1 MLQLGF
7 VEPLIAVIVSF
18 SFLGVLLY
26 KRVNLGVTLS
36 ATALL
41 LALLSLD
48 WQEIPNIIFETTFD
62 LLTISVVLAT
72 FGIMLLSQLYKE
84 TGVINDLSK
93 SLSNLINNP
102 KVVSSVLP
110 AVIGFLPVAGGALMS
125 APLVDSEAKR
135 LGLKPEKKAYVNLWF
150 RHTIFPVYPIS
161 QLLIVTAALTRITIP
176 VMIMRHI
183 PVVAVM
189 IIVGYIISFWRVSD
203 VKNRE
208 NSRIDD
214 RLNLD
219 LKGFF
224 VAFSPILATIVV
236 AIGLDLAGF
245 GLAEL
250 GFDVLIATFIGLV
263 ILIAISKMDLQVFIR
278 PFKSWGIYGIT
289 LAAYGAFLLK
299 NVMIAT
305 GIPEILKAFVTNG
318 SVDIILLLTVV
329 PAVLG
334 FLTGSAL
341 GGVSISVPILYGIL
355 TAFSPRTAALVYMGS
370 YLGYL
375 ITPTHLCFAFTAD
388 YFKSS
393 LGKIYK
399 YLIPSTAISFATA
412 ILVYFLI

>member
-1 MLQLGF
+1 LLQLGF